1 MEKEKMEIE
10 KMLEEIK
17 EMLQKNVQERIKAK
31 VNVIVKGNNSEVAIE
46 GTFLGMLT
54 AIKSI
59 TQAVNERMIERGMD
73 EKYVKEV
80 LKTAFKE
87 GLEIENEKRKN

>member
-31 VNVIVKGNNSEVAIE
+31 VNVIVKGNNSEVEIPENISEILIAIINIIQV
-46 GTFLGMLT
+46 
-54 AIKSI
+54 ANKK
-59 TQAVNERMIERGMD
+59 MIEKGIAKEETKKLLKVAFEIGM
-73 EKYVKEV
+73 E
-80 LKTAFKE
+80 A
-87 GLEIENEKRKN
+87 

>member
-1 MEKEKMEIE
+1 MEKE

-46 GTFLGMLT
+46 GTF
-54 AIKSI
+54 
-59 TQAVNERMIERGMD
+59 
-73 EKYVKEV
+73 
-80 LKTAFKE
+80 
-87 GLEIENEKRKN
+87 

>member
-54 AIKSI
+54 AIKNI

-80 LKTAFKE
+80 LETAFKE

>member
-1 MEKEKMEIE
+1 
-10 KMLEEIK
+10 
-17 EMLQKNVQERIKAK
+17 
-31 VNVIVKGNNSEVAIE
+31 
-46 GTFLGMLT
+46 MLT

-80 LKTAFKE
+80 LETAFKE